1 MQHPGLPGKP
11 SHVFDRA
18 AEWKGLTAFAGRPL
32 PHAMLGIVSGR
43 RRMGKTYLLRALV
56 EERGGFYFGA
66 TAGTEAESLRQ
77 FSAALADHARS
88 PVPFSFATWSDAVS
102 YLFGLAAPDR
112 GGGLDRGGAL
122 DRGGGLDRGG
132 ALDREG
138 APGRESVG
146 SSATSGAPFL
156 VVIDEFPYLA
166 KVAPELP
173 SLIQREIDRFQVE
186 RSHMRLLL
194 CGSAMSVMGGLLA
207 STAPLRGRAQLE
219 LVVRPFGYRAA
230 ADFWGVTAEPALAAR
245 LHAVLGGTPA
255 YRRQFL
261 ADDVPASLGD
271 FDDWICRTV
280 LSPFSPL
287 FREARYLLAEEAD
300 IRDTALY
307 HSVLAAVAQGNTT
320 RGGIA
325 GYIGRKSVDISHPL
339 NVLEDSHLLAR
350 EADIFRA
357 GKSQYR
363 ITEPL
368 ITFYEAVMRPSW
380 ARLESGQAAE
390 VWAGSAERFA
400 AQVAGPHFEGMCREY
415 VLGPGRSLLRTSLG
429 EIGGGVVSDPKARRQ
444 IQVDV
449 AAVEQGS
456 GGSRPTVAL
465 LGEAKWGTVM
475 GLGHLERLRRAGE
488 LLTARGMDTEDCLL
502 ACFSA
507 AGFSDALR
515 AEAKQGGVALV
526 GLEELYGA
534 GGDRYEVGTDA
545 AAGR

>member
-1 MQHPGLPGKP
+1 MRQPRPAKP
-11 SHVFDRA
+11 SRVFDRGP
-18 AEWKGLTAFAGRPL
+18 EWDALTAFASRSV
-32 PHAMLGIVSGR
+32 PHAGLGIVSGR

-56 EERGGFYFGA
+56 EQYGGFYFGA
-66 TAGTEAESLRQ
+66 TSGTEAESLRQ
-77 FSAALADHARS
+77 FSAALAEHVGS
-88 PVPFSFATWSDAVS
+88 PAPFSFATWDHAIT
-102 YLFGLAAPDR
+102 YLFGLAAPGQR
-112 GGGLDRGGAL
+112 TAGSPSAAGG
-122 DRGGGLDRGG
+122 
-132 ALDREG
+132 
-138 APGRESVG
+138 
-146 SSATSGAPFL
+146 PFL
-156 VVIDEFPYLA
+156 IVIDEFPYLA

-186 RSHMRLLL
+186 ESRVRLLL

-230 ADFWGVTAEPALAAR
+230 ADFWGVTTDPALAAR
-245 LHAVLGGTPA
+245 LHTVVGGTPA

-261 ADDVPASLGD
+261 ADDVPMSLDD

-280 LSPFSPL
+280 LSPYSPL

-325 GYIGRKSVDISHPL
+325 SYIGRKSVDISHPL
-339 NVLEDSHLLAR
+339 NVLEDSHLLVR

-363 ITEPL
+363 VTEPL
-368 ITFYEAVMRPSW
+368 INFYEAVMRPSW
-380 ARLESGQAAE
+380 ARLEMGQAAE
-390 VWAGSAERFA
+390 VWAQTGERFA
-400 AQVAGPHFEGMCREY
+400 AQVAGPHFEAVCREY
-415 VLGPGRSLLRTSLG
+415 VLGPGRSMLSTSLG
-429 EIGGGVVSDPKARRQ
+429 EVGSGVVTDPKERRQ

-449 AAVEQGS
+449 AVVEQGS
-456 GGSRPTVAL
+456 GGNRPTVSL

-475 GLGHLERLRRAGE
+475 GVAHLERLSRARE
-488 LLTARGMDTEDCLL
+488 LLAGRGVDTSHCGL

-507 AGFSDALR
+507 AGFSEALR
-515 AEAKQGGVALV
+515 TEASRGGVLLI
-526 GLEELYGA
+526 GLAELYGRA
-534 GGDRYEVGTDA
+534 MPTEFLV
-545 AAGR
+545 

>member
-1 MQHPGLPGKP
+1 MRRQTGLGKP
-11 SHVFDRA
+11 SRVFDRGT
-18 AEWKGLTAFAGRPL
+18 EWDGLTAFLNRPL

-56 EERGGFYFGA
+56 EQCGGFYFGA
-66 TAGTEAESLRQ
+66 TAGTETESLRQ
-77 FSAALADHARS
+77 FSTALAEHVGS
-88 PVPFSFATWSDAVS
+88 PAPFTFSSWDDAIS
-102 YLFGLAAPDR
+102 YLFGLAAPGR
-112 GGGLDRGGAL
+112 GNG
-122 DRGGGLDRGG
+122 
-132 ALDREG
+132 
-138 APGRESVG
+138 
-146 SSATSGAPFL
+146 PFL
-156 VVIDEFPYLA
+156 AVIDEFPYLV
-166 KVAPELP
+166 KVSPELP
-173 SLIQREIDRFQVE
+173 SLIQREIDRCQVE
-186 RSHMRLLL
+186 ESRMRMLL

-230 ADFWGVTAEPALAAR
+230 ADFWGVAGEPALAAR
-245 LHAVLGGTPA
+245 LHAVVGGTPA

-261 ADDVPASLGD
+261 ADDIPVDPGD

-280 LSPFSPL
+280 LSPLSPL
-287 FREARYLLAEEAD
+287 FREARYLLAEETD

-350 EADIFRA
+350 EADVFRA

-368 ITFYEAVMRPSW
+368 INFYEAVMRPAW
-380 ARLESGQAAE
+380 TRLESGQAVE
-390 VWAGSAERFA
+390 VWAQSAERFA
-400 AQVAGPHFEGMCREY
+400 AQVAGPHFEAVCREY
-415 VLGPGRSLLRTSLG
+415 VLGPGRSLLGTSLG
-429 EIGGGVVSDPKARRQ
+429 QVGSGVVTDPKARRQ

-449 AAVEQGS
+449 AVVEPGS
-456 GGSRPTVAL
+456 GGAKPSVAL

-475 GLGHLERLRRAGE
+475 GMNHLERLARARDV
-488 LLTARGMDTEDCLL
+488 LTQRGMDTTVCGL
-502 ACFSA
+502 ACFSG

-515 AEAKQGGVALV
+515 AEAERGGVL
-526 GLEELYGA
+526 LISLDELYG
-534 GGDRYEVGTDA
+534 RVMPTVVLP
-545 AAGR
+545 

>member
-1 MQHPGLPGKP
+1 MPQTKPAKP
-11 SHVFDRA
+11 SRVFDRA
-18 AEWKGLTAFAGRPL
+18 PEWDALTAFVSRPV

-56 EERGGFYFGA
+56 EQSGGFYFGA
-66 TAGTEAESLRQ
+66 TDATEAESLRQ
-77 FSAALADHARS
+77 FSAALAEHVGS
-88 PVPFSFATWSDAVS
+88 PVAFSFDTWDDAIS
-102 YLFGLAAPDR
+102 YLFGPAVSGPGPS
-112 GGGLDRGGAL
+112 GGPTADT
-122 DRGGGLDRGG
+122 
-132 ALDREG
+132 
-138 APGRESVG
+138 PV
-146 SSATSGAPFL
+146 L
-156 VVIDEFPYLA
+156 VVIDEFPYLVKA
-166 KVAPELP
+166 APELP
-173 SLIQREIDRFQVE
+173 SLIQRAIDRGQVE
-186 RSHMRLLL
+186 ESRMRLLL

-207 STAPLRGRAQLE
+207 SSAPLRGRAQLE

-230 ADFWGVTAEPALAAR
+230 ADFWGVAAEPELSAR

-261 ADDVPASLGD
+261 ADDVPADLHD

-339 NVLEDSHLLAR
+339 NVLEDSHLLVR
-350 EADIFRA
+350 EADLFRA

-368 ITFYEAVMRPSW
+368 INFYEAVMRPSW
-380 ARLESGQAAE
+380 ARLESGQATE
-390 VWAGSAERFA
+390 VWAQAGERFA
-400 AQVAGPHFEGMCREY
+400 AQVAGPHFEAICREY
-415 VLGPGRSLLRTSLG
+415 VLGPGRSLLSASSG
-429 EIGGGVVSDPKARRQ
+429 EVGGGVVTDPKERRQ

-449 AAVEQGS
+449 AVVEQGS
-456 GGSRPTVAL
+456 GGNRPAVTL

-475 GLGHLERLRRAGE
+475 GLAHLERLNRAKE
-488 LLTARGMDTEDCLL
+488 LLAGRGMDTSHCGL

-507 AGFSDALR
+507 AGFSEALQGEAARGGVLLIGLDALYGR
-515 AEAKQGGVALV
+515 ALPTGFLI
-526 GLEELYGA
+526 
-534 GGDRYEVGTDA
+534 
-545 AAGR
+545 

>member
-1 MQHPGLPGKP
+1 MPHKP
-11 SHVFDRA
+11 ANVFDRGG
-18 AEWKGLTAFAGRPL
+18 EWEALSAFVRRPL

-56 EERGGFYFGA
+56 EQCGGFYFGA

-77 FSAALADHARS
+77 FSSALAEYVGS
-88 PVPFSFATWSDAVS
+88 PAPFAFATWDDAIS
-102 YLFGLAAPDR
+102 YLFGLAAP
-112 GGGLDRGGAL
+112 
-122 DRGGGLDRGG
+122 
-132 ALDREG
+132 
-138 APGRESVG
+138 GRRDD
-146 SSATSGAPFL
+146 PLL
-156 VVIDEFPYLA
+156 VVVDEFPYLA
-166 KVAPELP
+166 KVSPELP
-173 SLIQREIDRFQVE
+173 SLIQREIDRHQVE
-186 RSHMRLLL
+186 ESRMRMLL

-207 STAPLRGRAQLE
+207 GAAPLRGRAQLE

-230 ADFWGVTAEPALAAR
+230 ADFWGVGGEPALAAR

-261 ADDVPASLGD
+261 ADDVPAGPDD

-339 NVLEDSHLLAR
+339 NVLEDSHLLRR
-350 EADIFRA
+350 EADVFRT

-368 ITFYEAVMRPSW
+368 INFYEAVMRPAW
-380 ARLESGQAAE
+380 AQLESGQATE
-390 VWAGSAERFA
+390 VWAQSAERFA
-400 AQVAGPHFEGMCREY
+400 AQVAGPHFETVCQEY
-415 VLGPGRSLLRTSLG
+415 VLGPGRSLLSTSLG
-429 EIGGGVVSDPKARRQ
+429 QIGSGVVTDPKARRQ

-449 AAVEQGS
+449 AVVEPGS
-456 GGSRPTVAL
+456 GGARPSVSL

-475 GLGHLERLRRAGE
+475 GVNHLERLGRARQILAE
-488 LLTARGMDTEDCLL
+488 RGMDTTRCGL

-515 AEAKQGGVALV
+515 AEAERGDVLLI
-526 GLEELYGA
+526 GLDELYGHA
-534 GGDRYEVGTDA
+534 MPMPVLS
-545 AAGR
+545 

>member
-1 MQHPGLPGKP
+1 MQHRAMPGKP
-11 SHVFDRA
+11 SRVYDRG
-18 AEWKGLTAFAGRPL
+18 AEWDGLTAFVSRPL

-56 EERGGFYFGA
+56 ERCGGFYFSA

-77 FSAALADHARS
+77 FSAALAEHVGS
-88 PVPFSFATWSDAVS
+88 PVAFSFATWDDAVS
-102 YLFGLAAPDR
+102 YLFGLAAHGKRGASAGSTPD
-112 GGGLDRGGAL
+112 
-122 DRGGGLDRGG
+122 
-132 ALDREG
+132 
-138 APGRESVG
+138 
-146 SSATSGAPFL
+146 APFL
-156 VVIDEFPYLA
+156 VVIDEFPYLV

-186 RSHMRLLL
+186 ESRMRLLL

-230 ADFWGVTAEPALAAR
+230 ADFWSVTDPALAAR
-245 LHAVLGGTPA
+245 LHAVVGGTPA

-261 ADDVPASLGD
+261 ADDVPASLRD

-339 NVLEDSHLLAR
+339 NVLEDSHLLMR
-350 EADIFRA
+350 ELDVFRA

-368 ITFYEAVMRPSW
+368 INFYEAVMRPSW

-390 VWAGSAERFA
+390 VWGQAAERFA
-400 AQVAGPHFEGMCREY
+400 AQVAGPHFEAMCREY
-415 VLGPGRSLLRTSLG
+415 VLGPGRSLLSTSLG
-429 EIGGGVVSDPKARRQ
+429 EVGGGVVTDPKERRQ
-444 IQVDV
+444 IQIDV
-449 AAVEQGS
+449 AVVEPGS
-456 GGSRPTVAL
+456 GASRPSVAL
-465 LGEAKWGTVM
+465 LGEVKWGTVM
-475 GLGHLERLRRAGE
+475 GVGHLERLGRARE
-488 LLTARGMDTEDCLL
+488 LLAGRGMDTTRCGL

-507 AGFSDALR
+507 AGFTDALR
-515 AEAKQGGVALV
+515 AETARGDVLLV
-526 GLEELYGA
+526 GLEELYGRA
-534 GGDRYEVGTDA
+534 MPTGVLL
-545 AAGR
+545 

>member
-1 MQHPGLPGKP
+1 MHRRARPGKP
-11 SHVFDRA
+11 PRVYDRGG
-18 AEWKGLTAFAGRPL
+18 EWDALTAFVDRPV

-56 EERGGFYFGA
+56 EQCGGFYFGA

-77 FSAALADHARS
+77 FSAALAEHTGS
-88 PVPFSFATWSDAVS
+88 PVPFSFATWDDAIS
-102 YLFGLAAPDR
+102 YLFGLAVPGP
-112 GGGLDRGGAL
+112 GGD
-122 DRGGGLDRGG
+122 
-132 ALDREG
+132 
-138 APGRESVG
+138 
-146 SSATSGAPFL
+146 PFL
-156 VVIDEFPYLA
+156 VVIDEFPYLV

-173 SLIQREIDRFQVE
+173 SLIQRVIDRFQVE
-186 RSHMRLLL
+186 ESRMRLLL

-230 ADFWGVTAEPALAAR
+230 ADFWSVAGDPALAAR
-245 LHAVLGGTPA
+245 LHAVVGGTPA

-261 ADDVPASLGD
+261 ADDVPASMRD
-271 FDDWICRTV
+271 FDDWVCRTV

-339 NVLEDSHLLAR
+339 NVLEDSHLLVR
-350 EADIFRA
+350 EADVFRA

-368 ITFYEAVMRPSW
+368 INFYEAVMRPAW

-390 VWAGSAERFA
+390 VWAQSAERFA
-400 AQVAGPHFEGMCREY
+400 AQVAGPHFEAVCREY
-415 VLGPGRSLLRTSLG
+415 VLGPGRSLLSTSLG
-429 EIGGGVVSDPKARRQ
+429 EVGNGVVTDPKERRQ
-444 IQVDV
+444 IQIDV
-449 AAVEQGS
+449 AVVEPGS
-456 GGSRPTVAL
+456 GGHSPAVTV
-465 LGEAKWGTVM
+465 LGEVKWGTVM
-475 GLGHLERLRRAGE
+475 GVNHLERLGRARE
-488 LLTARGMDTEDCLL
+488 LLAGRGMDTTRCGL
-502 ACFSA
+502 ACFSG

-515 AEAKQGGVALV
+515 AEAERGAVLLI
-526 GLEELYGA
+526 GLDELYGRA
-534 GGDRYEVGTDA
+534 MPTTVLP
-545 AAGR
+545 

>member
-1 MQHPGLPGKP
+1 
-11 SHVFDRA
+11 
-18 AEWKGLTAFAGRPL
+18 
-32 PHAMLGIVSGR
+32 
-43 RRMGKTYLLRALV
+43 MGKTYLLRALV
-56 EERGGFYFGA
+56 EQYGGFYFGA

-77 FSAALADHARS
+77 FSSALAEYAGS
-88 PVPFSFATWSDAVS
+88 PAAFSFATWDDAIS
-102 YLFGLAAPDR
+102 YLFGLAAPQKVDTP
-112 GGGLDRGGAL
+112 GGA
-122 DRGGGLDRGG
+122 DPK
-132 ALDREG
+132 
-138 APGRESVG
+138 APL
-146 SSATSGAPFL
+146 L

-173 SLIQREIDRFQVE
+173 SLIQRETDRFQVDGG
-186 RSHMRLLL
+186 RIRLLL

-230 ADFWGVTAEPALAAR
+230 ADFWGVGGDPALAAR
-245 LHAVLGGTPA
+245 LHAVVGGTPA

-261 ADDVPASLGD
+261 ADDVPGSLAD
-271 FDDWICRTV
+271 FDDWLCRTV

-350 EADIFRA
+350 EEDVFRA

-368 ITFYEAVMRPSW
+368 INFYEAVMRPSW
-380 ARLESGQAAE
+380 GRLESGQAAE
-390 VWAGSAERFA
+390 VWARSAERFA
-400 AQVAGPHFEGMCREY
+400 AQVAGPHFETVCREY
-415 VLGPGRSLLRTSLG
+415 VLGPGRSLLSTSLG
-429 EIGGGVVSDPKARRQ
+429 TVGSGVVTDPKERRQ
-444 IQVDV
+444 IQIDV
-449 AAVEQGS
+449 AVVEPGS
-456 GGSRPTVAL
+456 GGSAQSVAL
-465 LGEAKWGTVM
+465 LGEVKWGTVM
-475 GLGHLERLRRAGE
+475 GVGHLERLRRARE
-488 LLTARGMDTEDCLL
+488 LLATRGMDTGRCGL

-515 AEAKQGGVALV
+515 AESRQGGVLLV
-526 GLEELYGA
+526 GLDELYGKA
-534 GGDRYEVGTDA
+534 VPEGVLI
-545 AAGR
+545 

>member
-1 MQHPGLPGKP
+1 MQRHTRPGKP
-11 SHVFDRA
+11 SHVFDRG
-18 AEWKGLTAFAGRPL
+18 AEWEGLAAFANRPL
-32 PHAMLGIVSGR
+32 SHAMLGIVSGR

-56 EERGGFYFGA
+56 ERHGGFYFGA
-66 TAGTEAESLRQ
+66 TAATEAESLRQ
-77 FSAALADHARS
+77 FAAALAEHVGS
-88 PVPFSFATWSDAVS
+88 PVPFSFATWDDAIS
-102 YLFGLAAPDR
+102 YLFALAAPRR
-112 GGGLDRGGAL
+112 G
-122 DRGGGLDRGG
+122 
-132 ALDREG
+132 E
-138 APGRESVG
+138 APL
-146 SSATSGAPFL
+146 L

-166 KVAPELP
+166 KTASELP
-173 SLIQREIDRFQVE
+173 SLIQREIDRHQVE
-186 RSHMRLLL
+186 ESRMRLLL

-230 ADFWGVTAEPALAAR
+230 AEFWGVTDSPALAAR

-261 ADDVPASLGD
+261 ADDVPGSLEE
-271 FDDWICRTV
+271 FDGWLCRTV

-339 NVLEDSHLLAR
+339 NVLEDSHLLVR

-368 ITFYEAVMRPSW
+368 INFYEAVMRPSW
-380 ARLESGQAAE
+380 ARLESGQASD
-390 VWAGSAERFA
+390 VWEQSAERFA
-400 AQVAGPHFEGMCREY
+400 AQVAGPHFEAMCREY
-415 VLGPGRSLLRTSLG
+415 VLGPGRSLLTSALG
-429 EIGGGVVSDPKARRQ
+429 QVGGGVVTDPAARRQ
-444 IQVDV
+444 IQIDV
-449 AAVEQGS
+449 AVVEPGS
-456 GGSRPTVAL
+456 GGSKPAVLL
-465 LGEAKWGTVM
+465 LGEAKWGTIM
-475 GLGHLERLRRAGE
+475 GLSHLERLTQARE
-488 LLTARGMDTEDCLL
+488 LLAGRGMDTTRCEL
-502 ACFSA
+502 ACFSG

-515 AEAKQGGVALV
+515 SETARSDNGVLLI
-526 GLEELYGA
+526 GLEELYG
-534 GGDRYEVGTDA
+534 RTVPT
-545 AAGR
+545 RRRK

>member
-1 MQHPGLPGKP
+1 MTGKP
-11 SHVFDRA
+11 SRVFDRGM
-18 AEWKGLTAFAGRPL
+18 EWDGLVAFAGRSL

-56 EERGGFYFGA
+56 EQYDGFYFGA

-77 FSAALADHARS
+77 FSAALAERTGS
-88 PVPFSFATWSDAVS
+88 PAPFSFANWDDAIS
-102 YLFGLAAPDR
+102 YLFGLAA
-112 GGGLDRGGAL
+112 
-122 DRGGGLDRGG
+122 
-132 ALDREG
+132 
-138 APGRESVG
+138 
-146 SSATSGAPFL
+146 SAADAPFL

-173 SLIQREIDRFQVE
+173 SLIQRETDRFQTE
-186 RSHMRLLL
+186 ESRMRLLL

-207 STAPLRGRAQLE
+207 GTAPLRGRAQLE

-230 ADFWGVTAEPALAAR
+230 ADFWGVSADPALAAR
-245 LHAVLGGTPA
+245 LHAVVGGTPA

-261 ADDVPASLGD
+261 ADDVPAGLSD
-271 FDDWICRTV
+271 FDAWICRTV
-280 LSPFSPL
+280 LSPYSPL

-307 HSVLAAVAQGNTT
+307 HSVLAAVAHGNTT

-325 GYIGRKSVDISHPL
+325 NYIGRKSVDISHPL

-350 EADIFRA
+350 EADVFRA

-368 ITFYEAVMRPSW
+368 INFYEAVMRPAW
-380 ARLESGQAAE
+380 ARLESGQAAD
-390 VWAGSAERFA
+390 VWSQSAERFA
-400 AQVAGPHFEGMCREY
+400 AQVAGPHFETVCREY
-415 VLGPGRSLLRTSLG
+415 VLGPGRSLLGTSMG
-429 EIGGGVVSDPKARRQ
+429 EVGGGVVTDSVARRQ
-444 IQVDV
+444 IQIDV
-449 AAVEQGS
+449 AVVEPGSEQG
-456 GGSRPTVAL
+456 RPSAAL

-475 GLGHLERLRRAGE
+475 GLSHLERLGRARE
-488 LLTARGMDTEDCLL
+488 LLAGRGMDTTRCRL

-515 AEAKQGGVALV
+515 AEAERGGVLLV
-526 GLEELYGA
+526 GLDDLYGRGVPA
-534 GGDRYEVGTDA
+534 RG
-545 AAGR
+545 

>member
-1 MQHPGLPGKP
+1 MRRGAEADKP
-11 SHVFDRA
+11 SRVYDRGS
-18 AEWKGLTAFAGRPL
+18 EWGALSSFVNRPL

-56 EERGGFYFGA
+56 ERCGGFYFGA

-77 FSAALADHARS
+77 FSAALAEHVGS
-88 PVPFSFATWSDAVS
+88 PAPFSFATWDDAIS
-102 YLFGLAAPDR
+102 YLFGLAV
-112 GGGLDRGGAL
+112 
-122 DRGGGLDRGG
+122 
-132 ALDREG
+132 
-138 APGRESVG
+138 PGRRDS
-146 SSATSGAPFL
+146 PFL
-156 VVIDEFPYLA
+156 VVVDEFPYLVKA
-166 KVAPELP
+166 APELP
-173 SLIQREIDRFQVE
+173 SLIQRVIDRFQIE
-186 RSHMRLLL
+186 ESGMRLLL

-230 ADFWGVTAEPALAAR
+230 ADFWGVADEPELAAR

-261 ADDVPASLGD
+261 ADDVPASMGD
-271 FDDWICRTV
+271 FDDWVCRTV
-280 LSPFSPL
+280 LAPFSPL

-339 NVLEDSHLLAR
+339 NVLEDSHLLVR
-350 EADIFRA
+350 EADVFRA

-368 ITFYEAVMRPSW
+368 ITFYEAIMRPAW
-380 ARLESGQAAE
+380 ARLEGGQAAE
-390 VWAGSAERFA
+390 VWARSAERFA
-400 AQVAGPHFEGMCREY
+400 AQVAGPHFEALCREY
-415 VLGPGRSLLRTSLG
+415 VLGPGRSLLGRSLG
-429 EIGGGVVSDPKARRQ
+429 DVGSGVVTDSRERRQ
-444 IQVDV
+444 IQIDV
-449 AAVEQGS
+449 AVVESGS
-456 GGSRPTVAL
+456 GGGRPAVTL

-475 GLGHLERLRRAGE
+475 GTNHLERLERARE
-488 LLTARGMDTEDCLL
+488 LLAGRGLDTTRCGL

-515 AEAKQGGVALV
+515 REAERGGVLLI
-526 GLEELYGA
+526 GLDELYGRA
-534 GGDRYEVGTDA
+534 MPTAVLP
-545 AAGR
+545 

>member
-1 MQHPGLPGKP
+1 
-11 SHVFDRA
+11 
-18 AEWKGLTAFAGRPL
+18 
-32 PHAMLGIVSGR
+32 
-43 RRMGKTYLLRALV
+43 MGKTYLLRALV
-56 EERGGFYFGA
+56 ERHGGFYFGA
-66 TAGTEAESLRQ
+66 TAGTATESLRQ
-77 FSAALADHARS
+77 FSAALAEHVGS
-88 PVPFSFATWSDAVS
+88 PVRFSFATWDDAIS
-102 YLFGLAAPDR
+102 YLFGLASPD
-112 GGGLDRGGAL
+112 GGGEA
-122 DRGGGLDRGG
+122 
-132 ALDREG
+132 EES
-138 APGRESVG
+138 PG
-146 SSATSGAPFL
+146 PPYL

-173 SLIQREIDRFQVE
+173 SLIQREIDRYQA
-186 RSHMRLLL
+186 RTSRMRLLL

-230 ADFWGVTAEPALAAR
+230 AEFWGVAEDPALAAR
-245 LHAVLGGTPA
+245 LHAVVGGTPA

-261 ADDVPASLGD
+261 ADDVPGSLHE

-307 HSVLAAVAQGNTT
+307 HSVLAAVAQGNAT

-339 NVLEDSHLLAR
+339 NVLEDSHLLVR
-350 EADIFRA
+350 ESDVFRA

-368 ITFYEAVMRPSW
+368 INFYEAVMRPAW

-390 VWAGSAERFA
+390 VWGQAAERFA
-400 AQVAGPHFEGMCREY
+400 AQVAGPHFEAVCREY
-415 VLGPGRSLLRTSLG
+415 VIGPGRSLLSASLG
-429 EIGGGVVSDPKARRQ
+429 EVGGGVVTDPAERRQ

-449 AAVEQGS
+449 AVVEPGS
-456 GGSRPTVAL
+456 GGSRPSVAL

-475 GLGHLERLRRAGE
+475 GVGHLERLGRARE
-488 LLTARGMDTEDCLL
+488 LLAARGFDTAHCGL
-502 ACFSA
+502 AFFSA
-507 AGFSDALR
+507 AGFSDSLR
-515 AEAKQGGVALV
+515 SAAEQGGVLLV
-526 GLEELYGA
+526 GLDELYGRA
-534 GGDRYEVGTDA
+534 LPSGFLP
-545 AAGR
+545 

>member
-1 MQHPGLPGKP
+1 
-11 SHVFDRA
+11 
-18 AEWKGLTAFAGRPL
+18 
-32 PHAMLGIVSGR
+32 
-43 RRMGKTYLLRALV
+43 MGKTYLLRALV
-56 EERGGFYFGA
+56 EELGGFYFGA

-77 FSAALADHARS
+77 FSAALADHVRS
-88 PVPFSFATWSDAVS
+88 PVPFSFATWDDAVS
-102 YLFGLAAPDR
+102 YLFGLAAPEK
-112 GGGLDRGGAL
+112 
-122 DRGGGLDRGG
+122 
-132 ALDREG
+132 EG
-138 APGRESVG
+138 VAPGREGVG
-146 SSATSGAPFL
+146 SHATSGAPFL

-230 ADFWGVTAEPALAAR
+230 ADFWGVAAEPALAAR

-271 FDDWICRTV
+271 FGDWICRTV

-325 GYIGRKSVDISHPL
+325 GYIGRKAVDISHPL

-368 ITFYEAVMRPSW
+368 INFYEAVMRPSW

-400 AQVAGPHFEGMCREY
+400 AQVAGPYFEGMCREY

-429 EIGGGVVSDPKARRQ
+429 EVGGGVVSDPKARQQ

-449 AAVEQGS
+449 AVVEQGS
-456 GGSRPTVAL
+456 GGSRPMVAL

-475 GLGHLERLRRAGE
+475 GVNHLERLRRARD
-488 LLTARGMDTEDCLL
+488 LLTGRGMDTEDCRL

-515 AEAKQGGVALV
+515 SEAEQGGVALV

-534 GGDRYEVGTDA
+534 GGELHGAGGEPHGAGTDA